1 MKIAFITRSTLYT
14 VPGGDTEQIVQTARF
29 LKELGIEVELFLT
42 TEKID
47 YSQYDLLHVFNI
59 TRPADILYH
68 ISKTKKPIVV
78 STILVDYTEYD
89 MQHRKG
95 LPGLILR
102 LFPAGANEYIKTI
115 ARWVLKKD
123 SLRSKS
129 FLWKGQEKSIKEIL
143 QKASLLLPNSEA
155 EYEKIEGLY
164 GMKKKYSVIPNG
176 IDSSL
181 FYSSPESDSYRMEKD
196 DKLILSAARIE
207 GRKNQLNLIKALNDT
222 SYTLLLTGLPT
233 PNQKSYYDEC
243 KRIASQNIVFCGRVP
258 IDTLIGYYTKAKVH
272 VLPSWHETCGLS
284 SLEAA
289 AMGCNIVITEKG
301 FTREYFGDDAF
312 YCDPGSPES
321 IFNAI
326 EKAAQSDCRK
336 ELQQKI
342 LDRYTWRQAAV
353 STLEAYQNIL
363 SICKN

>member
-1 MKIAFITRSTLYT
+1 MKIAFITRATLYT
-14 VPGGDTEQIVQTARF
+14 VPGGDTEQIIQTARF
-29 LKELGIEVELFLT
+29 LKESGVEVNLFLT

-47 YSQYDLLHVFNI
+47 YSEYDLLHVFNI

-68 ISKTKKPIVV
+68 VSKTKKPVVV

-95 LPGLILR
+95 LSGLVLR
-102 LFPAGANEYIKTI
+102 LFPAGTNEYIKTI
-115 ARWVLKKD
+115 ARWILKKD
-123 SLRSKS
+123 SLQSKS
-129 FLWKGQEKSIKEIL
+129 YLWKGQKKSIKEIL
-143 QKASLLLPNSEA
+143 QKACLLLPNSEA

-181 FYSSPESDSYRMEKD
+181 FYSSSEVQKD
-196 DKLILSAARIE
+196 DRLILSAARIE

-222 SYTLLLTGLPT
+222 PYTLLLTGLPA
-233 PNQKSYYDEC
+233 PNQKKYYEEC
-243 KRIASQNIVFCGRVP
+243 KRIASKNIIFCGRVP
-258 IDTLIGYYTKAKVH
+258 IDTLIGYYKKAKVH
-272 VLPSWHETCGLS
+272 VLASWHETCGLS

-312 YCDPGSPES
+312 YCDPGNSES
-321 IFNAI
+321 IFNAV
-326 EKAAQSDCRK
+326 EKAAQSNCRK

-342 LDRYTWRQAAV
+342 LHHYTWQQAAA
-353 STLEAYQNIL
+353 STLAAYQNIL